1 MTMKIKLRNRLEVLM
16 RDSGVKSIEEM
27 AQRLTEKQGY
37 KITRTPLSRKF
48 KDEDVQLPLSLIEAL
63 CNELQ
68 CLPGDLFETNVSDAP
83 AEFVDDLRSRLQPF
97 RYGTLR
103 LAKPGAAS
111 DAPAPAQEA
120 AVPPAAASPATPT
133 PTPAARPKPRLAE
146 KSLDDL
152 AGPKVT
158 HLNANKVKS
167 KS

>member
-27 AQRLTEKQGY
+27 AQRLTENQGY

-48 KDEDVQLPLSLIEAL
+48 KDDDVQLPLSLIEAL

-103 LAKPGAAS
+103 LAKPGSAS
-111 DAPAPAQEA
+111 DAPAAPDQEA
-120 AVPPAAASPATPT
+120 AAPPAAASREPIT
-133 PTPAARPKPRLAE
+133 ARPKPRLAE

-158 HLNANKVKS
+158 HLNAKKVKS